1 MLHDIKNVGRKC
13 GKTFFFGQNV
23 VEEKK
28 SLCKLDS
35 KRFQCRSGYFHLGE
49 NIHVY

>member
-28 SLCKLDS
+28 VCANWTANVSNVGADTS
-35 KRFQCRSGYFHLGE
+35 
-49 NIHVY
+49 I